1 MESIEQIID
10 DTKNPLDII
19 NICFSNS
26 KWKNMCIDNN
36 SYLWDG
42 LLKKYYNKYCN
53 NRIKDVSIKDYYV
66 LLYYAE
72 LCGLL
77 DYFRIID
84 RAQNLLHIL
93 PKIYDGDII
102 TILNACCNIAVIS
115 NKCNIVLYRSKVDN
129 EVSFIY
135 GSGYLRYQYLVS
147 KKDIY
152 INESELSNFTKQ
164 KGVNNIL
171 GGYVP

>member
-36 SYLWDG
+36 SYLWDS
-42 LLKKYYNKYCN
+42 LVKKYYLKYYNNKK
-53 NRIKDVSIKDYYV
+53 KDISIKDYYV
-66 LLYYAE
+66 LLYYSE
-72 LCGLL
+72 LYGLL
-77 DYFRIID
+77 EYLKITD
-84 RAQNLLHIL
+84 RAQKLLHIL

-102 TILNACCNIAVIS
+102 TILNACCNIAITS
-115 NKCNIVLYRSKVDN
+115 NKCNIVLYRSKLNN
-129 EVSFIY
+129 EINYRF
-135 GSGYLRYQYLVS
+135 GSGYLRYQYLIT

-152 INESELSNFTKQ
+152 INESELCNFKRQ
-164 KGVNNIL
+164 KDVNNIL
-171 GGYVP
+171 GGYIP